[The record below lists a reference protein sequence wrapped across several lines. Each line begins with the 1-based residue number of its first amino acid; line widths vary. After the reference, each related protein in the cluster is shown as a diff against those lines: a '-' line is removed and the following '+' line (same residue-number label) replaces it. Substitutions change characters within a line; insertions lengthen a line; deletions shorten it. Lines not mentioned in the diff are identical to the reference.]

1 MGSSHQTVKPIVFSV
16 LIQGLVDI
24 LLIEQSYKVTMV
36 GTALDGDIID
46 KMRSFVESTS
56 KFFWT
61 DQQANITVNLW
72 PWIVTGFLI
81 LISIP
86 LFVTFFSNVYLPL
99 VKFYDSYSAQSGYG
113 RSDYDDY
120 YDDGYDRF
128 GSDRDRD
135 RDFRKRRRGGRP
147 GKSPRHEQEDD
158 EYGYYKDDWKNNDYY
173 KDYKD
178 SWDRQSKELPSSVGV
193 DMALD
198 FSDSIANAV
207 KMLN

>member
-1 MGSSHQTVKPIVFSV
+1 
-16 LIQGLVDI
+16 
-24 LLIEQSYKVTMV
+24 MV

-81 LISIP
+81 LICKWQTSNIFWFLDEYHFAAIP

-120 YDDGYDRF
+120 YDDGYDR
-128 GSDRDRD
+128 
-135 RDFRKRRRGGRP
+135 
-147 GKSPRHEQEDD
+147 
-158 EYGYYKDDWKNNDYY
+158 
-173 KDYKD
+173 
-178 SWDRQSKELPSSVGV
+178 
-193 DMALD
+193 
-198 FSDSIANAV
+198 
-207 KMLN
+207 